1 MIDDTCRIYV
11 EQLRDGHSEKLN
23 ETLAPDFLEVH
34 EADLSFVDPVI
45 VSGEAYLADNELI
58 LRMDISTKATMPCR
72 ICNELIKVDIQ
83 IPGLYSAVPMDEIKS
98 AVYDFRGLLREVIIL
113 EVPNLVE
120 CNQGQCPTR
129 DEVKKFFK
137 NEKDDQSDED
147 GYRPFADL
155 E

>member
-58 LRMDISTKATMPCR
+58 LQVLAQLMGIR
-72 ICNELIKVDIQ
+72 IL
-83 IPGLYSAVPMDEIKS
+83 
-98 AVYDFRGLLREVIIL
+98 
-113 EVPNLVE
+113 
-120 CNQGQCPTR
+120 
-129 DEVKKFFK
+129 
-137 NEKDDQSDED
+137 
-147 GYRPFADL
+147 
-155 E
+155 